1 LFIRQVVSCER
12 FLNIVILETAKTIMS
27 QKSQLRVMIADDVME
42 TRRSTRLML
51 TMIPEA
57 KLVAIAQNGREAV
70 EIARKH
76 KLDIALMDVSM
87 PEMDGVTAIEKMLEV
102 QPGLGCIV
110 ISAERD
116 SDTLRRAMSIGAKG
130 YLIKPATSEEF
141 VETFRRVANLVQTG
155 QLQKNPAQ
163 QNQHER
169 KIYLQQMAMQYVKSR
184 RTDDKALAI
193 FEELAA
199 DPHCEVPWLQS
210 LAVIYVFRR
219 EWHKLSALAGR
230 LAKLT

>member
-1 LFIRQVVSCER
+1 
-12 FLNIVILETAKTIMS
+12 
-27 QKSQLRVMIADDVME
+27 MIADDVME

-87 PEMDGVTAIEKMLEV
+87 PEMDGVTAIEEMLKV
-102 QPGLGCIV
+102 QPEIGCIV

-116 SDTLRRAMSIGAKG
+116 SDTLRRAMSVGAKG

-141 VETFRRVANLVQTG
+141 VETFRRVAEVVQTG
-155 QLQKNPAQ
+155 QLQDKKQ
-163 QNQHER
+163 QHERHER

-184 RTDDKALAI
+184 RTDDSALAI

-199 DPHCEVPWLQS
+199 DPDCEVPWLQS
-210 LAVIYVFRR
+210 LAVIYVFRQ
-219 EWHKLSALAGR
+219 EWRKLSELANR
-230 LAKLT
+230 LAQLT